1 MGFQEPEVLVQFA
14 REAGKEIGGDFVAEI
29 VTLIDGLAKRV
40 GMVGNVVDEPFEL
53 GSSVGGGQVCFLE
66 TAPGGGLANGT
77 VGHTTEG
84 YNALSDG
91 VGLIFEMCG
100 NGIE

>member
-1 MGFQEPEVLVQFA
+1 MGFQEPEVLIQFT
-14 REAGKEIGGDFVAEI
+14 RDAGKKIGGDFVAEI
-29 VTLIDGLAKRV
+29 ITLIHGLAKYV
-40 GMVGNVVDEPFEL
+40 GMMGDVVDEPFEL
-53 GSSVGGGQVCFLE
+53 GSSVGGAQVCFLE
-66 TAPGGGLANGT
+66 TALSGGLANGA
-77 VGHTTEG
+77 VSHTTER

>member
-1 MGFQEPEVLVQFA
+1 MGFEEPEVLVQFT
-14 REAGKEIGGDFVAEI
+14 RDAGKEIGGDFVAEI
-29 VTLIDGLAKRV
+29 VTLIDGLAKGV

-66 TAPGGGLANGT
+66 TALGGGFANGA
-77 VGHTTEG
+77 VSHTTER

-91 VGLIFEMCG
+91 VGLNFEMCG

>member
-1 MGFQEPEVLVQFA
+1 MGFQEPEVFVQFT
-14 REAGKEIGGDFVAEI
+14 RDAGKEISGDFVAEI
-29 VTLIDGLAKRV
+29 VTFVDGLAERV

-53 GSSVGGGQVCFLE
+53 GSSVGGAQVCFLE
-66 TAPGGGLANGT
+66 TALGGGLASGAIS
-77 VGHTTEG
+77 HTTER